1 MQVVNKMAKKPLFAL
16 GMVMA
21 TPAALDIPGVSE
33 MIPSLLNRHATGDWG
48 QGNGGVNDWAVENG
62 ERILSSYRVNGSKVL
77 VITEG
82 DRSVTT
88 ILTPGE

>member
-1 MQVVNKMAKKPLFAL
+1 MAKKPLFAL

-33 MIPSLLNRHATGDWG
+33 MIQTLLNRHATGDWG
-48 QGNGGVNDWAVENG
+48 KENGRVNDWAVENG
-62 ERILSSYRVNGSKVL
+62 ERIVSSYKVNGSKVL
-77 VITEG
+77 VITEA